1 VSDAFVKW
9 CRSSTSGT
17 AFLAMVDRFSAA
29 GIALNNPST
38 RTAVLLDADGDQ
50 VTTTA
55 AELAS
60 LIDRRFATTLT
71 FEWWFSADEDLT
83 CAYTFEPGK
92 REVQTFYL
100 DGLSLAEM
108 ATTSNLIQELFGE
121 RPDVA
126 DWLIIDTI
134 GHSADFDWDNYL
146 QYGDGD
152 PSKAAPPDLI
162 ILSDTTLKARTGLPR
177 PSLPNASG
185 SGFVGITRGD
195 WVR

>member
-1 VSDAFVKW
+1 
-9 CRSSTSGT
+9 
-17 AFLAMVDRFSAA
+17 MVDRFSAA
-29 GIALNNPST
+29 GITLNNPST

-50 VTTTA
+50 VSTTA

-60 LIDRRFATTLT
+60 LIDRRFARTLT

-83 CAYTFEPGK
+83 CSYTFEHGK

-100 DGLSLAEM
+100 DGLSLEQV
-108 ATTSNLIQELFGE
+108 ATTSNLMQELFRE
-121 RPDVA
+121 RSDVG

-134 GHSADFDWDNYL
+134 GYSADFDWDNYL

-162 ILSDTTLKARTGLPR
+162 ILSETTLKARTGLPR
-177 PSLPNASG
+177 SSAPKASD
-185 SGFVGITRGD
+185 SGFVEITRSD
-195 WVR
+195 WAG

>member
-1 VSDAFVKW
+1 MSDAFVKW
-9 CRSSTSGT
+9 CRPSTSGT
-17 AFLAMVDRFSAA
+17 AFLAMVDRFGAA
-29 GIALNNPST
+29 GIELNHPSM

-55 AELAS
+55 PELAS

-71 FEWWFSADEDLT
+71 FEWWFSANEDLT

-92 REVQTFYL
+92 REVQTYYL
-100 DGLSLAEM
+100 DGLSLDQM
-108 ATTSNLIQELFGE
+108 ATTANLIQELFWE
-121 RPDVA
+121 RPEVA
-126 DWLIIDTI
+126 DWLIVDTV

-152 PSKAAPPDLI
+152 PSKAAAPDLI
-162 ILSDTTLKARTGLPR
+162 ILSETVLKARTGLPR
-177 PSLPNASG
+177 PSTPNG
-185 SGFVGITRGD
+185 DSGFVELTRRD